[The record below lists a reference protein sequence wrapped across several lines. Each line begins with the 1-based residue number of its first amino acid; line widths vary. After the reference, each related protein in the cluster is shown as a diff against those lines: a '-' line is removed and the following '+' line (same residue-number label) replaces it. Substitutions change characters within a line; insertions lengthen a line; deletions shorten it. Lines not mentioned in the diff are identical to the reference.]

1 MAPAPLPIRVNRAPV
16 LTLWATV
23 VERPV
28 ECLQRAGYVVMCKPA
43 ADPHF
48 GNLTLTGWPEGERK
62 KKPDRS
68 EQVGV
73 VVPGV
78 LTLVLAG

>member
-1 MAPAPLPIRVNRAPV
+1 
-16 LTLWATV
+16 
-23 VERPV
+23 
-28 ECLQRAGYVVMCKPA
+28 MCKPA